1 MKNVSSLFVFCFF
14 FFLYRLNNNSITA
27 EGCAA
32 LTSAFNSNPSNL
44 IELDLSGNKLG
55 DSGIQKI
62 CLLLTS
68 TECKLEKLK
77 CVFTLMYISTFDFTV
92 TLYFKVSII
101 QSNYLVKYLV
111 VVGVL
116 A

>member
-1 MKNVSSLFVFCFF
+1 MFLIPFFCFF
-14 FFLYRLNNNSITA
+14 VFLSCSLFFCRLNNNSITA

-55 DSGIQKI
+55 NSGIQKI
-62 CLLLTS
+62 CLLLKS

-77 CVFTLMYISTFDFTV
+77 CVFSLMYISTFEF
-92 TLYFKVSII
+92 I
-101 QSNYLVKYLV
+101 
-111 VVGVL
+111 VL
-116 A
+116 I

>member
-1 MKNVSSLFVFCFF
+1 MYPSATLLVACLC

-55 DSGIQKI
+55 NTGIEKI
-62 CLLLTS
+62 CLLLKNLQ
-68 TECKLEKLK
+68 CKFEKLK
-77 CVFTLMYISTFDFTV
+77 CVFSFMYFSV
-92 TLYFKVSII
+92 CLY
-101 QSNYLVKYLV
+101 N
-111 VVGVL
+111 VL
-116 A
+116 IFI